1 MQAITTY
8 IPVIGN
14 FLRPLF
20 FQTIVSASNRMTDF
34 TGIDHGRLD
43 KGGIAAIP
51 GDPFACITF
60 CGRFDGIIKT
70 IEDAITSIY
79 LLYN

>member
-1 MQAITTY
+1 LIT
-8 IPVIGN
+8 VG
-14 FLRPLF
+14 
-20 FQTIVSASNRMTDF
+20 
-34 TGIDHGRLD
+34 LD